1 MNAEAILQNKG
12 RDVVTIAPEDTL
24 LDAAQVLDKRRIGA
38 AVVTNTKGKVC
49 GVLSERDVARQVAR
63 QGNDALDLLVGE
75 CMSRNVITAKLDD
88 SLDTLLACM
97 TDRRIRHLP
106 VIDQSDLV
114 GVISIGDVV
123 KRKIDESE
131 AEAEAMKAYISAG

>member
-1 MNAEAILQNKG
+1 MNAEAILQSKG
-12 RDVVTIAPEDTL
+12 HEVITITPEDTVL
-24 LDAAQVLDKRRIGA
+24 EAAQILDQRRIGA
-38 AVVTNTKGKVC
+38 AVVINDAGKVC

-63 QGNDALDLLVGE
+63 HGGDSLQKPVSD
-75 CMSRNVITAKLDD
+75 CMSRNVITAKPD
-88 SLDTLLACM
+88 DTLDMLLSCM

-106 VIDQSDLV
+106 VMAQGKLV

-123 KRKIDESE
+123 KRKITETE

>member
-1 MNAEAILQNKG
+1 MNAEAILQSKG
-12 RDVVTIAPEDTL
+12 HEVVTINPEDTVL
-24 LDAAQVLDKRRIGA
+24 EAAKVLDKNRIGA
-38 AVVTNTKGKVC
+38 AVVTEANGKVC

-63 QGNDALDLLVGE
+63 QGAEALQRPVSE
-75 CMSRNVITAKLDD
+75 SMSRNVITAKLDD
-88 SLDTLLACM
+88 SLDMLLSCM

-106 VIDQSDLV
+106 VMDKAKLV

-123 KRKIDESE
+123 KRKITETE